1 MEKGSFNDS
10 TVDVAERTKG
20 FAPRAALAALV
31 LGIAAIP
38 LWMLSYVWIPFRFA
52 GYETETVWSV
62 VIASEIGAMITGLLA
77 IILGVVSRRYTQRG
91 GGESRRATLAIK
103 LGVGVWICLVVFNLI
118 GIVFFT

>member
-62 VIASEIGAMITGLLA
+62 VIASEIGAMITGLA
-77 IILGVVSRRYTQRG
+77 IILGVVSRRYTQR